1 MSYWRPVKLQPRRL
15 EVAASLSWTE
25 ALVKVLNKHRHFF
38 SDHVC
43 LRTIRNRL
51 EDYIRSHVPLSVEES
66 LFQTGLELIKKE
78 VDCDWRESEM
88 VTPHMYVLYM
98 FVLYRSNIKYL
109 DMPALSNHSDRVTA
123 LDLLYNVG
131 AQYGHQLTTVKMK
144 MFQHSNISIEENYLT
159 KRVLRGFMEVTT
171 LVLWRAADDAMLQ
184 IIGHTCK
191 NLTSLD
197 LWKCSKVTDTGV
209 QMLLGLE
216 AQGRTKL
223 CSSLEKITI
232 RDTAISHVG
241 AFNLLL
247 HCPRLHTLEFSH
259 GTFIKQFLDLIEES
273 YSATG
278 RQFSLKSLFLP
289 VNSVSILYSVIKS
302 FPCLEE
308 VSLWTSLSHLPLLSG
323 SDLSAVKSLKIGGLN
338 YSSFF
343 TDTVSLIGSQ
353 LVSLKI
359 ETVHFDINIDVI
371 GQHCP
376 NIQDL
381 SVINARLSVSQ
392 PWEKFY
398 PSNTEPGQTGMF
410 SALRKIYLFLVSYNT
425 VTDLPRPPTSVS
437 DPARVESSPLTTT
450 TALHSILRLGRALE
464 TITVTG
470 PSNLTD
476 ACLASVLRV
485 NPLTELRRLI
495 ISLPSSQETCLVIP
509 LTLLSVTALAQSCPH
524 LACLGDLRHWAI
536 SPAQRRD
543 MMRPP
548 QSQSNHTTSTSTT
561 SSLQQSIWTRLRIS
575 ADRPESAVKS
585 SSVCQQSFLRP
596 LAQSTSV
603 L

>member
-25 ALVKVLNKHRHFF
+25 ALVKVLSKHRHFF

-51 EDYIRSHVPLSVEES
+51 EDYIRSHVPLSVEEN

-78 VDCDWRESEM
+78 VDCRESDSL
-88 VTPHMYVLYM
+88 TPHMFVLYM

-109 DMPALSNHSDRVTA
+109 DLPALANHTDRVTV

-131 AQYGHQLTTVKMK
+131 AQYGHQVTTVKMK

-159 KRVLRGFMEVTT
+159 KRVLRGFMEVTS

-259 GTFIKQFLDLIEES
+259 GTFIRQFLDLIEES

-278 RQFSLKSLFLP
+278 RQFSLRSLFLP

-308 VSLWTSLSHLPLLSG
+308 VSVWSSLSHLPLLSR
-323 SDLSAVKSLKIGGLN
+323 SDLSVVKSLKIGGLN
-338 YSSFF
+338 YSSFL

-371 GQHCP
+371 GHHCP
-376 NIQDL
+376 NIEDL
-381 SVINARLSVSQ
+381 SVINARLVVSQ

-398 PSNTEPGQTGMF
+398 QGHTEPGETRMF
-410 SALRKIYLFLVSYNT
+410 SSLRKIYLFLVSYNT

-437 DPARVESSPLTTT
+437 DPARVEGSPLTTT
-450 TALHSILRLGRALE
+450 TALHAILRSGRALE

-470 PSNLTD
+470 NSSLTD
-476 ACLASVLRV
+476 ACLADILSV

-495 ISLPSSQETCLVIP
+495 ISLPSSQESLLVIP
-509 LTLLSVTALAQSCPH
+509 LTLLSVAALAGSCPQ
-524 LACLGDLRHWAI
+524 LSCLGDLRHWAI
-536 SPAQRRD
+536 SPAQRRE
-543 MMRPP
+543 MVRP
-548 QSQSNHTTSTSTT
+548 SQVQLSQG
-561 SSLQQSIWTRLRIS
+561 LQQSTWTRLRIQTTDR
-575 ADRPESAVKS
+575 ADCAVKT
-585 SSVCQQSFLRP
+585 SSVCHQTFLSSP
-596 LAQSTSV
+596 GQATSV

>member
-1 MSYWRPVKLQPRRL
+1 
-15 EVAASLSWTE
+15 
-25 ALVKVLNKHRHFF
+25 
-38 SDHVC
+38 
-43 LRTIRNRL
+43 
-51 EDYIRSHVPLSVEES
+51 
-66 LFQTGLELIKKE
+66 
-78 VDCDWRESEM
+78 
-88 VTPHMYVLYM
+88 
-98 FVLYRSNIKYL
+98 
-109 DMPALSNHSDRVTA
+109 
-123 LDLLYNVG
+123 
-131 AQYGHQLTTVKMK
+131 
-144 MFQHSNISIEENYLT
+144 
-159 KRVLRGFMEVTT
+159 
-171 LVLWRAADDAMLQ
+171 
-184 IIGHTCK
+184 
-191 NLTSLD
+191 
-197 LWKCSKVTDTGV
+197 VTDTGV

-259 GTFIKQFLDLIEES
+259 GTFIRQFLDLIEDS

-289 VNSVSILYSVIKS
+289 VNSVGILYSVIKS

-308 VSLWTSLSHLPLLSG
+308 VSVWTSLSHLPLISR
-323 SDLSAVKSLKIGGLN
+323 SDLSAVRSLKIGGLN

-371 GQHCP
+371 GHHCP
-376 NIQDL
+376 NIEDL
-381 SVINARLSVSQ
+381 SLINARLAVSQ

-398 PSNTEPGQTGMF
+398 PGNSDPEEVGMF
-410 SALRKIYLFLVSYNT
+410 SRLRKIYLFLVSYNT

-437 DPARVESSPLTTT
+437 DPARVENSPLTTT
-450 TALHSILRLGRALE
+450 TALHSILRSGRALE

-470 PSNLTD
+470 NSNLTD
-476 ACLASVLRV
+476 ACLANILSV

-495 ISLPSSQETCLVIP
+495 ISLPSSQESLLVIP
-509 LTLLSVTALAQSCPH
+509 LTLLSVAALAQSCPN

-543 MMRPP
+543 MMRGQ
-548 QSQSNHTTSTSTT
+548 QSAQ

-575 ADRPESAVKS
+575 AGRPDCSVKS
-585 SSVCQQSFLRP
+585 SSVCQQSFLAP
-596 LAQSTSV
+596 PSQSTSV